1 MRNLDESYD
10 NDKTLWSKFHSF
22 AKFSNVKY
30 NQYVNHVEI
39 FSYGILTYFFKY
51 SPGMIFILCN
61 VVKGPCCK
69 EFIFSFSR
77 RYIFKNTK
85 ISYEWPRSR
94 QSQQPKLMLQY
105 RNGHHLNLYPQTNA
119 YVRFYNLNNSTQPEC
134 VLKRIKL
141 KKYYICQ
148 ENNF

>member
-1 MRNLDESYD
+1 MQQNRYYVVDWVWYKN
-10 NDKTLWSKFHSF
+10 NAKSF
-22 AKFSNVKY
+22 IKHHDQNYKILLNFQMWN

-85 ISYEWPRSR
+85 ISFEWPRSR

-105 RNGHHLNLYPQTNA
+105 GNGHHLNLYPQTNA
-119 YVRFYNLNNSTQPEC
+119 
-134 VLKRIKL
+134 
-141 KKYYICQ
+141 
-148 ENNF
+148 